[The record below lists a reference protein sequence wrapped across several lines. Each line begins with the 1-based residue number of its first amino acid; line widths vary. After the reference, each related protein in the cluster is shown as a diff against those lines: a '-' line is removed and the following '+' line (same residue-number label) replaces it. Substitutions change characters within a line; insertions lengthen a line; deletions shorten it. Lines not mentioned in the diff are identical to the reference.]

1 MSAKEDL
8 LARLKDIASSINEV
22 IENLE
27 DNESSDRSEPE
38 ITLEQIRGVM
48 ASKAQNGY
56 ANDLRKIISKYGGK
70 KLSDISKER
79 YPALL
84 KDVEAIGNAS

>member
-27 DNESSDRSEPE
+27 DNESSSKAEPE
-38 ITLEQIRGVM
+38 VTLEQLRGVM
-48 ASKAQNGY
+48 AAKARIGY
-56 ANDLRKIISKYGGK
+56 ANDLRTIINKYGGE
-70 KLSDISKER
+70 KLSDISKDN
-79 YPALL
+79 YNALL
-84 KDVEAIGNAS
+84 KEVEAIGNAS

>member
-38 ITLEQIRGVM
+38 ITLEQIRGI
-48 ASKAQNGY
+48 KAQNGY

-79 YPALL
+79 YQALL